1 MEDRAKEAKLRN
13 MGGGH
18 EGENKDEKLRTRR
31 RAVLSG
37 GDRKEINLPV
47 PLWLCVFLYNVREK
61 KKKENCQVMFLNK
74 GINHSSFEVFPF

>member
-18 EGENKDEKLRTRR
+18 EGENKDEKLRTCRQP
-31 RAVLSG
+31 VLSG

-47 PLWLCVFLYNVREK
+47 ALWLCVFLYNVREK
-61 KKKENCQVMFLNK
+61 KKENCQVTFLNK
-74 GINHSSFEVFPF
+74 GINCSSFKVFPF